1 MGPLNWFKE
10 VPTDADSATV
20 NHTNGARVPTLADDL
35 VHLLATSPDLPT
47 LPETVLDLMGL
58 LRRDDVPASVITERI
73 RRDPALSARILRAA
87 NAAAIARAGVS
98 VATVESALARLGLRR
113 VGSLCLAVETI
124 RAFDGEGRLDHRA
137 FWEHSFTVAS
147 VAVAIGEAAR
157 VPASG
162 DLYMAGLLHD
172 VGLLVLDQRLPAAYV
187 RVMDEAPS
195 GRPRPQWEREVLG
208 MDHGGIAEHLLRRWS
223 MPETMV
229 AAVGNHHEAAEG
241 DSPVAGALVLRA
253 AEGLIVEYGLELE
266 AEEGWQEDVDVA
278 LRRLG
283 LSPERAEQM
292 RVTLA
297 GVAMES
303 AGLLRATV

>member
-1 MGPLNWFKE
+1 MSGLKGGLM
-10 VPTDADSATV
+10 DADSATV
-20 NHTNGARVPTLADDL
+20 NHTNGACVPTLAEDL
-35 VHLLATSPDLPT
+35 VRLLATSPDLPT

-58 LRRDDVPASVITERI
+58 LRREDVASSEITERI

-87 NAAAIARAGVS
+87 NGAAIARAGVS

-124 RAFDGEGRLDHRA
+124 RAFDGAGRLDHRA

-147 VAVAIGEAAR
+147 VAVAIGEAAT
-157 VPASG
+157 VPDSG

-172 VGLLVLDQRLPAAYV
+172 VGLLVLDQRLPAAYEQV
-187 RVMDEAPS
+187 VDEAPS
-195 GRPRPQWEREVLG
+195 GVPRSHWEREVLG
-208 MDHGGIAEHLLRRWS
+208 MDHGGIAAHLLGRWS

-229 AAVGNHHEAAEG
+229 AAVGGHHASAGVEV
-241 DSPVAGALVLRA
+241 SSAGALVLRA
-253 AEGLIVEYGLELE
+253 AEGLIVEYGLALE
-266 AEEGWQEDVDVA
+266 AEEGWQEDVDAA
-278 LRRLG
+278 LRGLG
-283 LSPERAEQM
+283 LTPERGERL
-292 RVTLA
+292 RVSLA